1 MVSAVLPVP
10 QATLLNGSKGA
21 SNEALP
27 SHVPSTSNGVK
38 SNGIHKSL
46 TNGVSKP
53 EYYVN
58 GYHKDIPTPSQ
69 RVQEPRN
76 SCDVVFG
83 PKDKEDSS
91 YRMLNQPLGQKRP
104 LKVVY
109 LGGGAIN
116 GLCSP
121 PPLDRMQPSTLYIV
135 LDPTSLILTWYATRR
150 MRVLLAH
157 VSYKRSKRFVQKVR
171 LTHNALSG
179 FENKYPG
186 CACDIPSHTYQFTW
200 ALYPDWPK

>member
-38 SNGIHKSL
+38 SNGIHKPL

-83 PKDKEDSS
+83 PKDKEDNS

-109 LGGGAIN
+109 LGGGASGKLHHRFCRAIN
-116 GLCSP
+116 GPCSP

-135 LDPTSLILTWYATRR
+135 LNPTSLILTWFATRR

-157 VSYKRSKRFVQKVR
+157 VSYKRSKSYSSRK
-171 LTHNALSG
+171 SG
-179 FENKYPG
+179 
-186 CACDIPSHTYQFTW
+186 
-200 ALYPDWPK
+200 